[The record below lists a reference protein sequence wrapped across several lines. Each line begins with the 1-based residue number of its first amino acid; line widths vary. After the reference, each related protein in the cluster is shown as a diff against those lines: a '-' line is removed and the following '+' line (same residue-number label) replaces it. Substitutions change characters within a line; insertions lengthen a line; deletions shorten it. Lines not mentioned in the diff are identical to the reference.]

1 VVDDLA
7 RRLRASYLRPTWRR
21 VGLLGLVTV
30 FVVSAALLGAT
41 LIKPT
46 TSKPV
51 PRAEVT
57 VWLQPGASQ
66 SESLAVATELGQ
78 SSDVRGCVYR
88 SQLADYR
95 QAKRLLSAARSSA
108 LTVQATPAGVRCS
121 LEQPHDG
128 TSLVDRFSG
137 RPGVLQVVESQA
149 P

>member
-1 VVDDLA
+1 M
-7 RRLRASYLRPTWRR
+7 
-21 VGLLGLVTV
+21 
-30 FVVSAALLGAT
+30 FVVSAALLAAT

-46 TSKPV
+46 TSQP
-51 PRAEVT
+51 PRIAEVT

-66 SESLAVATELGQ
+66 SESLAVATGLGQ

-121 LEQPHDG
+121 LEQPRDG
-128 TSLVDRFSG
+128 TSLVDRFTG
-137 RPGVLQVVESQA
+137 RPGVLQVMVSQV
-149 P
+149 PWLIPQLRSTHRG